1 MTLEKLKEELIE
13 DIIVVNILENIYG
26 CHLIHG
32 QQLTSNCI
40 TQIIKDK
47 FDEYEC
53 ENKVGVYAN
62 KEN

>member
-1 MTLEKLKEELIE
+1 MTFEKLKEELIE
-13 DIIVVNILENIYG
+13 DIIETLDENIYG

-40 TQIIKDK
+40 TQIIKDR

>member
-13 DIIVVNILENIYG
+13 DIIETLDENIYG

-32 QQLTSNCI
+32 QQLTSNLVKK
-40 TQIIKDK
+40 IIKDK
-47 FDEYEC
+47 FGE
-53 ENKVGVYAN
+53 YAN